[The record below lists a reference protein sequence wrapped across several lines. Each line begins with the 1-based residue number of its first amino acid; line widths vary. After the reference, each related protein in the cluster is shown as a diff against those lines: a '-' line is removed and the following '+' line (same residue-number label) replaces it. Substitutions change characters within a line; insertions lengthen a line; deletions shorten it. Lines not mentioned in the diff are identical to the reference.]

1 MPTADAECYR
11 GERRHDPLWGPCRL
25 AVPYGGGVPYAVVC
39 GTAVRAKWCVRACA
53 GVPCVRRAAVRKSLT
68 GAAG

>member
-25 AVPYGGGVPYAVVC
+25 DVPYGCDVPYGGGVPYAVVC
-39 GTAVRAKWCVRACA
+39 GTAVRA
-53 GVPCVRRAAVRKSLT
+53 
-68 GAAG
+68 